1 MPRKWTTTALPIQGS
16 GGEQPDAGPG
26 LLEPGR
32 AKLIK
37 NGVIVGPGVVA
48 QEADW
53 LKADTCKNLAG
64 TPVEGHAVCGIFPFA
79 QQGGASAPSAGI
91 VFSFNSTDNTVY
103 LHQLGET
110 GLILRTLT
118 AFTGYT
124 NALPPQITGF
134 EMFGKFYFVPYRTD
148 EGVASRFGMGVFDPA
163 GAGVITFPTFTLSG
177 GAATALRF
185 RGISNHR
192 GGTILGWGYYT
203 EGDQDEPHVLRFNK
217 YGAPDTWVPDT
228 TDTTAGFINVGTLKL
243 PIVACAMSGQYT
255 IIGKE
260 TEIFALDG
268 DFSAQF
274 YYRRIGTAHGPV
286 STVGMVD
293 IPEAAVWMALKGP
306 AMSQNGN
313 PIELIGIDRI
323 LRRFLSYMDLTTS
336 CAVHDADR
344 QRVLW
349 GLRRKDD
356 EDGNLVSSLFLTEL
370 LWWDYARNAFGTRS
384 LPSPIFALG
393 TIRGPGISLLPPT
406 GVVSAIVASDVGFTT
421 ATISWT
427 PGDPS
432 SDVTFQVQY
441 RVTGTTPWTN
451 AGTTPPATYSRGLSG
466 LTGPSV
472 HYDVQV
478 RQIRNGQASAY
489 VQALD
494 LFTTLATPPTPPA
507 PVNAGVGQ
515 TGSCFCAGSN
525 RYEGLRAT
533 WDAFSSP
540 STVVEVFRSTD
551 PVFPGGSAIG
561 DAYPTDGQVDLGSY
575 LVGSVYYFWLRSRRT
590 DDTSIHS
597 AEVQCAPA
605 PLSVSST
612 GGTCD
617 GSCGGGGGGGGEMDF

>member
-1 MPRKWTTTALPIQGS
+1 MPRKWITTALPIQGS
-16 GGEQPDAGPG
+16 GGEQPDAATG

-32 AKLIK
+32 ARLIK

-91 VFSFNSTDNTVY
+91 AFSFNSTDNTVY

-118 AFTGYT
+118 AFTGFT

-148 EGVASRFGMGVFDPA
+148 ESVATRFGMGVFDPA
-163 GAGVITFPTFTLSG
+163 GAGVITFPTFVLSG

-185 RGISNHR
+185 RGIANHR

-203 EGDQDEPHVLRFNK
+203 EGDQDQAHVLRFNK

-268 DFSAQF
+268 DFSSQF

-306 AMSQNGN
+306 VMSQNGN
-313 PIELIGIDRI
+313 PIELIGIDRV

-356 EDGNLVSSLFLTEL
+356 EDGNLVSSPYLTEL

-384 LPSPIFALG
+384 LPSPIFCLG
-393 TIRGPGISLLPPT
+393 TARGPGISLLGPV
-406 GVVSAIVASDVGFTT
+406 GVVSAIAASAIGYST
-421 ATISWT
+421 ATITWT
-427 PGDPS
+427 PGDAS

-441 RVTGTTPWTN
+441 RVNGTSPWVD
-451 AGTTPPATYSRGLSG
+451 AGTTPPAVASKNLSG
-466 LTGPSV
+466 LAGPSV

-478 RQIRNGQASAY
+478 RQIRNGQVSAY
-489 VQALD
+489 VQSLN
-494 LFTTLATPPTPPA
+494 LFTTLATPAAPPDPTGA
-507 PVNAGVGQ
+507 ACAQNGE
-515 TGSCFCAGSN
+515 CYCAGGI
-525 RYEGLRAT
+525 RYEQIQAT
-533 WDAFSSP
+533 WTPFVSGD
-540 STVVEVFRSTD
+540 TYVVMYQNSINDFAT
-551 PVFPGGSAIG
+551 ATQAAA
-561 DAYPTDGQVDLGSY
+561 AYPGDGRIDAGYHTLGET
-575 LVGSVYYFWLRSRRT
+575 VYVWLRSELISFPT
-590 DDTSIHS
+590 IVGN
-597 AEVQCAPA
+597 AVAA
-605 PLSVSST
+605 GNVGISSS
-612 GGTCD
+612 GGDCG
-617 GSCGGGGGGGGEMDF
+617 GSCGGGGGFDS